1 MFKKGLKWLKKA
13 TKEDA
18 TAKVEKTK
26 IYDGYPVYGWDQETH
41 DVRLI
46 DAFATRE
53 LALDYAKYLK
63 NFHKNVVVMDPYG
76 AIEKML

>member
-1 MFKKGLKWLKKA
+1 MFKRAMKWIKKS
-13 TKEDA
+13 TKEDV
-18 TAKVEKTK
+18 KIEKTK
-26 IYDGYPVYGWDQETH
+26 IYDGYPVYGWDQETN

-46 DAFATRE
+46 DSFATRE

>member
-1 MFKKGLKWLKKA
+1 MFKMGMKWIKKS

-18 TAKVEKTK
+18 TKKVEKK
-26 IYDGYPVYGWDQETH
+26 LYDGYPVYGWDQETN